1 MNMSEKIIAYKAMD
15 KNMQC
20 RGKQYEVGKTYHE
33 DEADCRNAGMHAC
46 ENPLDVL
53 HYYPL
58 RDSPRFF
65 EVECGG
71 NVYKSKEDSKLAC
84 TELAVKGEVNFA
96 GLVKATVNA
105 VFNRVKG
112 KEPFSSGDSSTAG
125 ASGDYSTAGASGDSS
140 TAGASGD
147 YSTAG
152 ASGYYSTAGASGD
165 CSTAG
170 SSGRCSTA
178 GSSGDYSTAGTSG
191 DYSTAG
197 TSGDYSTAGSSGDYS
212 TAGAS
217 GYCSTAGASGDSST
231 AGTSGCCSTAGAS
244 GYSST
249 AGSSGCCST
258 AGASGDSSTAAA
270 TGAYCRAKADG
281 KDNVAV
287 ANGAHSKAR
296 GILGCY
302 LVLTEYDDDGNML
315 WAKMAKVDGAHIK
328 ENVWY
333 TLKNG
338 EFAETKP

>member
-1 MNMSEKIIAYKAMD
+1 MSEKIIAYKAMD

-33 DEADCRNAGMHAC
+33 DKADCCNAGMHAC

-58 RDSPRFF
+58 KDSPRFF

-71 NVYKSKEDSKLAC
+71 NVDKSVEDSKLAC
-84 TELAVKGEVNFA
+84 TELTVKGEVNFA
-96 GLVKATVNA
+96 GLVKAEVNA

-112 KEPFSSGDSSTAG
+112 KEHFSSGN
-125 ASGDYSTAGASGDSS
+125 
-140 TAGASGD
+140 
-147 YSTAG
+147 
-152 ASGYYSTAGASGD
+152 
-165 CSTAG
+165 
-170 SSGRCSTA
+170 
-178 GSSGDYSTAGTSG
+178 
-191 DYSTAG
+191 
-197 TSGDYSTAGSSGDYS
+197 YSTAGSSGNYS
-212 TAGAS
+212 TAGS
-217 GYCSTAGASGDSST
+217 
-231 AGTSGCCSTAGAS
+231 S

-249 AGSSGCCST
+249 AGSSGYYST
-258 AGASGDSSTAAA
+258 AGSSGYSSTAGSSGYYSTAGSSGNYSTAGSSGNYSTAGSSGDSSTAGSSGYSSTAGSSGNYSTAGSSGNYSTAAA

-333 TLKNG
+333 TLENG
-338 EFAETKP
+338 EFAEAEP

>member
-1 MNMSEKIIAYKAMD
+1 MSEKIIAYKAMD
-15 KNMQC
+15 KNMMC

-33 DEADCRNAGMHAC
+33 DKADCCNAGMHAC

-58 RDSPRFF
+58 KDSPRFF

-71 NVYKSKEDSKLAC
+71 NVDKSEEDSKLAC
-84 TELAVKGEVNFA
+84 TELTVKGELNFA

-112 KEPFSSGDSSTAG
+112 KEPFSSGD
-125 ASGDYSTAGASGDSS
+125 
-140 TAGASGD
+140 
-147 YSTAG
+147 
-152 ASGYYSTAGASGD
+152 

-178 GSSGDYSTAGTSG
+178 GSSGN
-191 DYSTAG
+191 
-197 TSGDYSTAGSSGDYS
+197 YSTAGSSGY
-212 TAGAS
+212 
-217 GYCSTAGASGDSST
+217 
-231 AGTSGCCSTAGAS
+231 
-244 GYSST
+244 
-249 AGSSGCCST
+249 
-258 AGASGDSSTAAA
+258 SSTAAA

-296 GILGCY
+296 GVLGCY

-315 WAKMAKVDGAHIK
+315 WAKMAKVDGVSVK

-338 EFAETKP
+338 EFAEAEPWKSTAKPN